1 MEGIG
6 DTLPRRT
13 PPPRP
18 ANHPKETLLR
28 ILKHAKSS
36 ADPSAQGLLSVESP
50 RPRVTSS
57 AVKHH
62 RSHTPLKLVQVPLS
76 SSTTTATPQH
86 RQLFHRQQK
95 HKPAMIQIN
104 PVVLS
109 EESSSDS
116 SANETTM
123 LHRRLLHAATAATR
137 HYQDRRGTATDAPPR
152 VIAVPFRHS
161 IQVPSFRNHCFPR

>member
-57 AVKHH
+57 A
-62 RSHTPLKLVQVPLS
+62 VPLS